1 MAPVS
6 TTQILA
12 RRSRQL
18 SCGAECVDWAIGK
31 LEEGHDSPSLRI
43 LSGLTP
49 PLNHFEIAA
58 LRERV
63 LADLSP
69 PELQLEDPVM
79 AYVRE
84 MIATAIAEDR
94 LMVRTFQQ
102 IAQLAI
108 ELEHPRDLQR
118 FYNLYSAWE
127 DLQRFQEQWYWDG
140 ADRSN
145 IERIMRQEAEAFI
158 AQGGVE

>member
-1 MAPVS
+1 MTPVS

-18 SCGAECVDWAIGK
+18 SCGAECVDWAIGM

-49 PLNHFEIAA
+49 PFNHFEIAA

-69 PELQLEDPVM
+69 PELSLEDPVR

-84 MIATAIAEDR
+84 LVATAIAEDR
-94 LMVRTFQQ
+94 PMVRAFQQ

-108 ELEHPRDLQR
+108 QLEHPRDLQR
-118 FYNLYSAWE
+118 FYNLYFAWE
-127 DLQRFQEQWYWDG
+127 DLQRSEEQWYWDG

-145 IERIMRQEAEAFI
+145 IDGIMRKEAEAFI
-158 AQGGVE
+158 AHGGV

>member
-1 MAPVS
+1 M
-6 TTQILA
+6 
-12 RRSRQL
+12 
-18 SCGAECVDWAIGK
+18 

-84 MIATAIAEDR
+84 LFATAIADDR

-108 ELEHPRDLQR
+108 QLEQPRDLQR
-118 FYNLYSAWE
+118 FYNFYSAWE
-127 DLQRFQEQWYWDG
+127 DLQYSEEQWYWDG

-145 IERIMRQEAEAFI
+145 IDGIMRREAEAFI
-158 AQGGVE
+158 AQAKMRS